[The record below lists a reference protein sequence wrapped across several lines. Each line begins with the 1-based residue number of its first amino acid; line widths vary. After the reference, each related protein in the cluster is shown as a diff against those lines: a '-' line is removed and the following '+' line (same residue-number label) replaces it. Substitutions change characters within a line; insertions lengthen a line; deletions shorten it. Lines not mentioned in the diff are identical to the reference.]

1 MIASYHYAKF
11 CDGDKDTY
19 YHNMYCAAIVH
30 PDQKVV
36 IPVMPEPIIKEDGIL
51 SISQGKRY
59 IIPMTATH
67 QAMEMKIF

>member
-36 IPVMPEPIIKEDGIL
+36 IPVMPEPIIKEDGNKKMTVNEMRRFK
-51 SISQGKRY
+51 SEVQQRY
-59 IIPMTATH
+59 
-67 QAMEMKIF
+67 

>member
-11 CDGDKDTY
+11 CQGNKDIY

-36 IPVMPEPIIKEDGIL
+36 IPVMPEPIIKEDGIKKMTVNEMHQSGYTKTL
-51 SISQGKRY
+51 SENIR
-59 IIPMTATH
+59 T
-67 QAMEMKIF
+67 